1 MVMTMPEAS
10 VRAVQR
16 EDTTTCD
23 ASAVRKDMT
32 TTSNTPTTRF
42 HPRLGLLRTIVADGR
57 VWYEARSTRKIL
69 WYGDGA
75 PLPPLPDLKTE
86 IIIEYP
92 GGAGLFYD
100 SSALRALA
108 VASPAP
114 AGLATTFLE
123 WVDANT

>member
-1 MVMTMPEAS
+1 MPKVS
-10 VRAVQR
+10 VRKYIQTNR
-16 EDTTTCD
+16 QL
-23 ASAVRKDMT
+23 
-32 TTSNTPTTRF
+32 TTRF
-42 HPRLGLLRTIVADGR
+42 HPRLGLLRTIVADSR

-69 WYGDGA
+69 WYGDDT
-75 PLPPLPDLKTE
+75 PLPDLKTE

-123 WVDANT
+123 WVKHKNSDGFCGDRMSLQKE

>member
-1 MVMTMPEAS
+1 MV
-10 VRAVQR
+10 VL
-16 EDTTTCD
+16 TTD
-23 ASAVRKDMT
+23 RQ
-32 TTSNTPTTRF
+32 PTTRF

-57 VWYEARSTRKIL
+57 VWYEARNARKIL
-69 WYGDGA
+69 WYGDDA
-75 PLPPLPDLKTE
+75 PLPDLETE

-92 GGAGLFYD
+92 GGAGLYYD

-123 WVDANT
+123 WIGIST

>member
-1 MVMTMPEAS
+1 MA
-10 VRAVQR
+10 
-16 EDTTTCD
+16 
-23 ASAVRKDMT
+23 

-69 WYGDGA
+69 WYGDDT
-75 PLPPLPDLKTE
+75 PLPDLKTE

-100 SSALRALA
+100 SSALRVLA

-123 WVDANT
+123 WVKHKNSDGFCGDRMSLQKKMIDKLN

>member
-1 MVMTMPEAS
+1 MVTMTRVALRDREVMTTN
-10 VRAVQR
+10 RQ
-16 EDTTTCD
+16 
-23 ASAVRKDMT
+23 
-32 TTSNTPTTRF
+32 PTDRF

-69 WYGDGA
+69 WYGDGTT
-75 PLPPLPDLKTE
+75 LPDLKTE

-100 SSALRALA
+100 SSALRALV

-114 AGLATTFLE
+114 VGLATTFLE
-123 WVDANT
+123 WVDTNT